1 MLCTFLSR
9 GSSLDYLGWE
19 TSWNAEKL
27 RFSVGRTKVNGDI
40 EHQNLNG
47 NSIKEKELPNEEE
60 NFKVSFKLI
69 SDGKVLVKM

>member
-1 MLCTFLSR
+1 M
-9 GSSLDYLGWE
+9 
-19 TSWNAEKL
+19 

-47 NSIKEKELPNEEE
+47 NSIKEKELPNEKE

-69 SDGKVLVKM
+69 SDGKVLVKILD